1 MPPLPQAASPSATS
15 PDLIAQISTNLS
27 NTLSTF
33 GRGSAQYA
41 TVLDMLRGAIQELE
55 MEGGGEEMQDVTAIK
70 GGGEETATVD
80 VIEGLR
86 KLLENGLKV

>member
-1 MPPLPQAASPSATS
+1 
-15 PDLIAQISTNLS
+15 
-27 NTLSTF
+27 
-33 GRGSAQYA
+33 
-41 TVLDMLRGAIQELE
+41 MLRGAIQELE